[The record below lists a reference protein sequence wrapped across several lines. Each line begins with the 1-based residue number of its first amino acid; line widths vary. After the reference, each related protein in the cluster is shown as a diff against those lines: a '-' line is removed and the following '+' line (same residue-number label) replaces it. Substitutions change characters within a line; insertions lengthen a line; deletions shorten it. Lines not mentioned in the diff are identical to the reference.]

1 MGEPFVFFANPDT
14 GHASLLYHRYDGH
27 YGLIDTDGAVLE
39 Q

>member
-1 MGEPFVFFANPDT
+1 VFFANPDT
-14 GHASLLYHRYDGH
+14 GHASLLYHRYDGR